1 MTAGND
7 ISKVVELS
15 QRQGTAVGADRM
27 GDLLKLVRGI
37 SQKRINGLVS
47 TLFENVDDALFDLA
61 ERAGSNALQ
70 TEFFDGMREVR
81 KKRQLVERLFQEQ
94 AARNFTEFAE
104 GKLKPVRPEAG
115 PQTSAGG
122 LSLVDD
128 QELEESL
135 AVSSM
140 VAKAENRL
148 QRSLFQINQRLGVIV
163 GGGKVEDASNPIG
176 PAVLGQA
183 FRTAVREFQVNVQV
197 KLIVYK
203 LFDRYV
209 MAGLEPLYD
218 EVNVELIRAGVLPH
232 IRHMIPHGRRPIPPP
247 SGGAHAPVGGAPAPG
262 SGGTAPVDPYYDAAA
277 AELQAELYSTLR
289 SLLAGRHGRSA
300 GDYGGGGGGA
310 GPGLTAT
317 ELLSALT
324 ILQNQSPAV
333 QPRLDPVADAA
344 QAVQALKQE
353 LLDQVRKLSGESK
366 PHHVSSAD
374 EDTIDLVGMLFEFI
388 LQDRN
393 LPAQIQAL
401 LGRLQ
406 IPYLKVA
413 ILDKHLFAQKTHPAR
428 RLLDALADAGKSWSE
443 ESDKDHRLYDR
454 VRQVVEAILGDFDD
468 DVGVFERELAAFT
481 GFMEQYHRRAEIAEQ
496 RAAEATRGRERLQD
510 ARRTAAHE
518 ILQRIEDR
526 NLPPVVHAVLSRP
539 WANYLVLT
547 LLRQGETSDEWKSAL
562 RFADEFVWS
571 ALPKTT
577 DLERTRLRAL
587 LPQLEKAL
595 RHGLATV
602 AYHDNDVKQ
611 LMQELSQFYR
621 RLLDGEKVE
630 VKTAKEVIA
639 AGAVAAMPALAQAA
653 AQPAAPAEAPG
664 SAAAATQSPVEE
676 IVLNTNPPEETPEE
690 NYPEDDEFLEAARE
704 IKVGNWVEF
713 TDEQGNRERAKLS
726 WISPI
731 SGKYLFVNRRGLK
744 VCDKTVYALAAELR
758 RNTTIVLE
766 EVPLFDRALDAIVAR
781 LRSAQQAGAAGAPA
795 AQKTVATCSPR
806 RKPDALCDRC
816 RILGGPTVSF
826 GPSRECSRR
835 SRRAARA

>member
-1 MTAGND
+1 MTAPKD
-7 ISKVVELS
+7 TQKVVDLS
-15 QRQGTAVGADRM
+15 QRQGMPGGNDRL
-27 GDLLKLVRGI
+27 GDILKLVRGI

-81 KKRQLVERLFQEQ
+81 KKRQLVERLFQDQ
-94 AARNFTEFAE
+94 AAKNFTEFAE
-104 GKLKPVRPEAG
+104 GKLKAVRPEAV
-115 PQTSAGG
+115 PQASGG

-148 QRSLFQINQRLGVIV
+148 QRSLYQINQRLGVII
-163 GGGKVEDASNPIG
+163 GGGKVEDANNPIG

-183 FRTAVREFQVNVQV
+183 FRIAVKDFQVNVQV
-197 KLIVYK
+197 KLIIYK

-209 MAGLEPLYD
+209 MAGLEPLYE
-218 EVNVELIRAGVLPH
+218 EVNVELIRAGVLPQ
-232 IRHMIPHGRRPIPPP
+232 IRHVLPQGSRPMPPP
-247 SGGAHAPVGGAPAPG
+247 AGAGVGPLG
-262 SGGTAPVDPYYDAAA
+262 SGQPGGIPLAGSAGTQYYDPAA
-277 AELQAELYSTLR
+277 AELQAEVYSQLR
-289 SLLAGRHGRSA
+289 NLLANRHHGRMSS
-300 GDYGGGGGGA
+300 GDYAPGA
-310 GPGLTAT
+310 PGLTPT

-324 ILQNQSPAV
+324 ILQGQAPAL
-333 QPRLDPVADAA
+333 PRDSITDAA
-344 QAVQALKQE
+344 QAVQALKLE
-353 LLDQVRKLSGESK
+353 LMEQVHKLSGEAK
-366 PHHVSSAD
+366 QHHVSSAD

-443 ESDKDHRLYDR
+443 ESDKDHRLQDR
-454 VRQVVEAILGDFDD
+454 IRQVVESILTDFDD
-468 DVGVFERELAAFT
+468 DVGIFERELESFG

-496 RAAEATRGRERLQD
+496 RAAEATRGREKLQD
-510 ARRTAAHE
+510 ARRTAARE
-518 ILQRIEDR
+518 ILSRIEER

-547 LLRQGETSDEWKSAL
+547 LLRQGENSDEWKSAL

-571 ALPKTT
+571 ALPKTN

-611 LMQELSQFYR
+611 LMHELSQFYQ

-639 AGAVAAMPALAQAA
+639 AGAASAIPGAVPAPAAATNAPEAAPVAAVP
-653 AQPAAPAEAPG
+653 
-664 SAAAATQSPVEE
+664 ATQSPVEE
-676 IVLNTNPPEETPEE
+676 IVLNSNPAETPAPEE
-690 NYPEDDEFLEAARE
+690 NYAEDDEFLKAARE
-704 IKVGNWVEF
+704 IKVGTWLEF
-713 TDEQGNRERAKLS
+713 ADEQGNRERAKLS

-731 SGKYLFVNRRGLK
+731 SSKYLFVNRRGLK
-744 VCDKTVYALAAELR
+744 VCDKTVFALATELR
-758 RNTTIVLE
+758 RGSTIVLE

-781 LRSAQQAGAAGAPA
+781 LRSAQSDSA
-795 AQKTVATCSPR
+795 
-806 RKPDALCDRC
+806 
-816 RILGGPTVSF
+816 
-826 GPSRECSRR
+826 GPSKT
-835 SRRAARA
+835 AAATT

>member
-1 MTAGND
+1 MSANKDTQNVVD
-7 ISKVVELS
+7 IS
-15 QRQGTAVGADRM
+15 QRQPFAGAGDRL

-61 ERAGSNALQ
+61 ERAGSNAIQ
-70 TEFFDGMREVR
+70 TEYFDGMREVR
-81 KKRQLVERLFQEQ
+81 KKRQLVERVFQEQ
-94 AARNFTEFAE
+94 AAKNFGEFAE
-104 GKLKPVRPEAG
+104 GKLKAVKPEAAPTVG
-115 PQTSAGG
+115 NAG

-135 AVSSM
+135 AVTSM

-148 QRSLFQINQRLGVIV
+148 QRSLYQINQRLGVII
-163 GGGKVEDASNPIG
+163 GGGKVEDANNPIG

-183 FRTAVREFQVNVQV
+183 FRGAVKELQVNVQV
-197 KLIVYK
+197 KLIIYK

-209 MAGLEPLYD
+209 MAGLEPLYE
-218 EVNVELIRAGVLPH
+218 EVNIELIRAGVLPQ
-232 IRHMIPHGRRPIPPP
+232 IRHVLPQGSRPIPPP
-247 SGGAHAPVGGAPAPG
+247 AGAGGGMPGMPGAPGLPG
-262 SGGTAPVDPYYDAAA
+262 SMAAQGYYDPAA
-277 AELQAELYSTLR
+277 AELQAELYNTVR
-289 SLLAGRHGRSA
+289 NLLASRHGGRVA
-300 GDYGGGGGGA
+300 GDYAGGAAGGGMGGA
-310 GPGLTAT
+310 PGLSPT

-324 ILQNQSPAV
+324 ILQS
-333 QPRLDPVADAA
+333 QPSQARSDFADAA
-344 QAVQALKQE
+344 HAVAQLKQE
-353 LLDQVRKLSGESK
+353 LLEQVNKLSGESK

-393 LPAQIQAL
+393 LPAEIQAL

-413 ILDKHLFAQKTHPAR
+413 ILDRHLFAQKTHPAR

-443 ESDKDHRLYDR
+443 ESDKDRRLHDR
-454 VRQVVEAILGDFDD
+454 IRQVVESILTDFDD
-468 DVGVFERELAAFT
+468 DVAIFDRELESFA

-496 RAAEATRGRERLQD
+496 RAAEATRGREKLQD
-510 ARRTAAHE
+510 ARRIAARE
-518 ILQRIEDR
+518 ILARIEER

-547 LLRQGETSDEWKSAL
+547 LLRQGENSDEWKNAL

-571 ALPKTT
+571 ALPKTN

-611 LMQELSQFYR
+611 LMQELSQFYQ
-621 RLLDGEKVE
+621 RLLDGQKVE
-630 VKTAKEVIA
+630 VKTAKEVIT
-639 AGAVAAMPALAQAA
+639 AGAAAAMPAANTSNAPA
-653 AQPAAPAEAPG
+653 AAPAEAPVA
-664 SAAAATQSPVEE
+664 SAVPVAPATQSPVEE
-676 IVLNTNPPEETPEE
+676 IVLNTTTEETSPEE
-690 NYPEDDEFLEAARE
+690 NYSEDDEFLKLARE
-704 IKVGNWVEF
+704 IKVGTWVEF
-713 TDEQGNRERAKLS
+713 ADDQGNRERAKLS

-731 SGKYLFVNRRGLK
+731 SSKYLFVNRRGLK
-744 VCDKTVYALAAELR
+744 VCDKTVFALAAEMR
-758 RNTTIVLE
+758 RGSTIVLE

-781 LRSAQQAGAAGAPA
+781 LRTAQSDAAVPKPA
-795 AQKTVATCSPR
+795 TT
-806 RKPDALCDRC
+806 
-816 RILGGPTVSF
+816 
-826 GPSRECSRR
+826 
-835 SRRAARA
+835 

>member
-1 MTAGND
+1 MTAPKD
-7 ISKVVELS
+7 TQKVVDLS
-15 QRQGTAVGADRM
+15 QRQGMPGGNDRL
-27 GDLLKLVRGI
+27 GDILKLVRGI

-61 ERAGSNALQ
+61 ERAGSNAIQ

-81 KKRQLVERLFQEQ
+81 KKRQLVERLFQDQ
-94 AARNFTEFAE
+94 AAKNFTEFAE
-104 GKLKPVRPEAG
+104 GKLKAVKPEAA
-115 PQTSAGG
+115 PQAGG

-148 QRSLFQINQRLGVIV
+148 QRSLYQINQRLGVII
-163 GGGKVEDASNPIG
+163 GGGKVEDANNPIG

-183 FRTAVREFQVNVQV
+183 FRIAVKEFQVNVQV
-197 KLIVYK
+197 KLIIYK

-209 MAGLEPLYD
+209 MAGLDPLYE
-218 EVNVELIRAGVLPH
+218 EVNIELIRAGVLPQ
-232 IRHMIPHGRRPIPPP
+232 IRHVLPQGSRPM
-247 SGGAHAPVGGAPAPG
+247 PAPG
-262 SGGTAPVDPYYDAAA
+262 SGGAGPLVPAQGGMPLAGGAGSAYYDPAA
-277 AELQAELYSTLR
+277 AELQAELYGTLR
-289 SLLAGRHGRSA
+289 NLLASRHHGRVSS
-300 GDYGGGGGGA
+300 GDYASGGA
-310 GPGLTAT
+310 QGLTPT

-324 ILQNQSPAV
+324 ILQGQAPAM
-333 QPRLDPVADAA
+333 PRDSMADAA

-353 LLDQVRKLSGESK
+353 LMEQVHKLSGEAK
-366 PHHVSSAD
+366 QHHVSSAD

-443 ESDKDHRLYDR
+443 ESDKDHRLQDR
-454 VRQVVEAILGDFDD
+454 IRHVVESILTDFDD
-468 DVGVFERELAAFT
+468 DVGVFDRELESFG

-496 RAAEATRGRERLQD
+496 RAAEATRGREKLQD
-510 ARRTAAHE
+510 ARRTAARE
-518 ILQRIEDR
+518 ILSRIEER

-547 LLRQGETSDEWKSAL
+547 LLRQGESSDEWKSAL

-571 ALPKTT
+571 ALPKTN

-595 RHGLATV
+595 RHGLSTV

-611 LMQELSQFYR
+611 LMQELAQFYK

-630 VKTAKEVIA
+630 VRTAKEVIA
-639 AGAVAAMPALAQAA
+639 AGAASAIPG
-653 AQPAAPAEAPG
+653 AAPQAVPAGGAPADAPAVA
-664 SAAAATQSPVEE
+664 SQVPATQSPVEE
-676 IVLNTNPPEETPEE
+676 IVLNSNPVETPAPEE
-690 NYPEDDEFLEAARE
+690 NYAEDDEFLKSARE
-704 IKVGNWVEF
+704 IKVGTWLEF
-713 TDEQGNRERAKLS
+713 ADEAGNRERAKLS

-731 SGKYLFVNRRGLK
+731 SSKYLFVNRRGLK
-744 VCDKTVYALAAELR
+744 VCDKTVFALAAELR
-758 RNTTIVLE
+758 RGSTIVLE

-781 LRSAQQAGAAGAPA
+781 LRSAQADSAATPKPA
-795 AQKTVATCSPR
+795 AATN
-806 RKPDALCDRC
+806 
-816 RILGGPTVSF
+816 
-826 GPSRECSRR
+826 
-835 SRRAARA
+835 

>member
-1 MTAGND
+1 MTAPKDTHN
-7 ISKVVELS
+7 VVDLS
-15 QRQGTAVGADRM
+15 QRQGAAGGGDRL

-37 SQKRINGLVS
+37 AQKRINGLVS

-70 TEFFDGMREVR
+70 TEYFDGMREVR

-94 AARNFTEFAE
+94 ASKNFADFAE
-104 GKLKPVRPEAG
+104 GKLKAVKPEAA
-115 PQTSAGG
+115 PAAGNAG

-148 QRSLFQINQRLGVIV
+148 QRSLYQINQRLGVII
-163 GGGKVEDASNPIG
+163 GGGKVEDSSNPIG

-183 FRTAVREFQVNVQV
+183 FRTAVRELQVNVQV
-197 KLIVYK
+197 KLIIYK

-209 MAGLEPLYD
+209 MAGLDPLYE
-218 EVNVELIRAGVLPH
+218 EVNIELIRAGVLPQ
-232 IRHMIPHGRRPIPPP
+232 IRHVLPHGVRPIPAPAGAHHGPVAAGGAMP
-247 SGGAHAPVGGAPAPG
+247 SGVGSAT
-262 SGGTAPVDPYYDAAA
+262 GTSSYYDPAA
-277 AELQAELYSTLR
+277 AELQAELYGTLR
-289 SLLAGRHGRSA
+289 SLLASRHGHAHVSGEYVGGA
-300 GDYGGGGGGA
+300 GGGGGA
-310 GPGLTAT
+310 TGLSPT

-324 ILQNQSPAV
+324 ILQSQSTAAYGRSDGV
-333 QPRLDPVADAA
+333 DAA
-344 QAVQALKQE
+344 QAVQQLKHE
-353 LLDQVRKLSGESK
+353 LMEQVRKLSGETKSQ
-366 PHHVSSAD
+366 HVSSAD

-393 LPAQIQAL
+393 LPAEIQAL

-443 ESDKDHRLYDR
+443 ESDKDHRLHDR
-454 VRQVVEAILGDFDD
+454 IRQVVEALLGDFDD
-468 DVGVFERELAAFT
+468 DVSVFERELESFA
-481 GFMEQYHRRAEIAEQ
+481 GFMEQYHKRAEIAEQ
-496 RAAEATRGRERLQD
+496 RAAEATRGREKLQD
-510 ARRTAAHE
+510 ARRIAARE
-518 ILQRIEDR
+518 ILARIEDR

-547 LLRQGETSDEWKSAL
+547 LLRQGENSDEWKSAL

-577 DLERTRLRAL
+577 DLEKTRLRAL

-611 LMQELSQFYR
+611 LMQELSQFYQ
-621 RLLDGEKVE
+621 RLLDGEKIE

-639 AGAVAAMPALAQAA
+639 AGAALAIPSAPA
-653 AQPAAPAEAPG
+653 DAQAAPAEE
-664 SAAAATQSPVEE
+664 SAAPTVVPAPATQSPVEE
-676 IVLNTNPPEETPEE
+676 IVLNTSTPESAPEEH
-690 NYPEDDEFLEAARE
+690 YDEDDEFLKAARE
-704 IKVGNWVEF
+704 IKVGTWVEF
-713 TDEQGNRERAKLS
+713 ADEEGNRERAKLS

-731 SGKYLFVNRRGLK
+731 SSKYLFVNRRGLK
-744 VCDKTVYALAAELR
+744 VCDKTVFALAAELR
-758 RNTTIVLE
+758 RGSTIVLE

-781 LRSAQQAGAAGAPA
+781 LRSAQGAPESA
-795 AQKTVATCSPR
+795 AP
-806 RKPDALCDRC
+806 KP
-816 RILGGPTVSF
+816 
-826 GPSRECSRR
+826 
-835 SRRAARA
+835 AAS

>member
-1 MTAGND
+1 MTAAKD
-7 ISKVVELS
+7 TPKVVDLQ
-15 QRQGTAVGADRM
+15 QRQNSAGGGDRL

-61 ERAGSNALQ
+61 ERAGSNAIQ
-70 TEFFDGMREVR
+70 TEYFDGMREVR

-94 AARNFTEFAE
+94 ASKNFGEFAE
-104 GKLKPVRPEAG
+104 GKLKPVKPEVS
-115 PQTSAGG
+115 PQGSAG

-128 QELEESL
+128 TELEESL

-148 QRSLFQINQRLGVIV
+148 QRSLYQVNQRLGVII
-163 GGGKVEDASNPIG
+163 GGGKVDDASNPIG

-183 FRTAVREFQVNVQV
+183 FRGAVRELQANIQV
-197 KLIVYK
+197 KLIIYK

-209 MAGLEPLYD
+209 MAGLDPLYE
-218 EVNVELIRAGVLPH
+218 EVNIELIRAGVLPQ
-232 IRHMIPHGRRPIPPP
+232 IRHVLPQGSRPMPPP
-247 SGGAHAPVGGAPAPG
+247 SGGLHAHGPAPG
-262 SGGTAPVDPYYDAAA
+262 NAGMQGTMPGGQYYDSAA
-277 AELQAELYSTLR
+277 AELQAELYGTLR
-289 SLLAGRHGRSA
+289 SLLAGRHARAPGDYIA
-300 GDYGGGGGGA
+300 GDYVSGSGA
-310 GPGLTAT
+310 GSGSGLSPT

-324 ILQNQSPAV
+324 ILQNQSIAA
-333 QPRLDPVADAA
+333 QSRADNVADAA
-344 QAVQALKQE
+344 QAVQQLKQE
-353 LLDQVRKLSGESK
+353 LLDQVHKLSGETK

-428 RLLDALADAGKSWSE
+428 RLLDALAEAGKSWSE
-443 ESDKDHRLYDR
+443 DSDKDHRLHDR
-454 VRQVVEAILGDFDD
+454 VRQVVEAILADFDD
-468 DVGVFERELAAFT
+468 DVGVFDRELVSFN
-481 GFMEQYHRRAEIAEQ
+481 GFMEQYHKRAELAEQ
-496 RAAEATRGRERLQD
+496 RAAEATRGREKLQD
-510 ARRTAAHE
+510 ARRTAARE
-518 ILQRIEDR
+518 ILQRIEER

-547 LLRQGETSDEWKSAL
+547 LLRQGESSDEWKNAL

-611 LMQELSQFYR
+611 LMQELSQFYQ

-639 AGAVAAMPALAQAA
+639 ATAAGTAPVAATDDAA
-653 AQPAAPAEAPG
+653 APSAEIAAIAP
-664 SAAAATQSPVEE
+664 AATQSPVEE
-676 IVLNTNPPEETPEE
+676 IVLSSGSATPEVPEES
-690 NYPEDDEFLEAARE
+690 YAEDDEFLKAARE
-704 IKVGNWVEF
+704 IKVGTWLEF
-713 TDEQGNRERAKLS
+713 ADEAGNRERAKLS

-731 SGKYLFVNRRGLK
+731 SAKYLFVNRRGLK
-744 VCDKTVYALAAELR
+744 VCDKTVFALATELR
-758 RNTTIVLE
+758 RGSTIVLE

-781 LRSAQQAGAAGAPA
+781 LRSAQSGAAAATAAKPA
-795 AQKTVATCSPR
+795 AS
-806 RKPDALCDRC
+806 
-816 RILGGPTVSF
+816 
-826 GPSRECSRR
+826 
-835 SRRAARA
+835 